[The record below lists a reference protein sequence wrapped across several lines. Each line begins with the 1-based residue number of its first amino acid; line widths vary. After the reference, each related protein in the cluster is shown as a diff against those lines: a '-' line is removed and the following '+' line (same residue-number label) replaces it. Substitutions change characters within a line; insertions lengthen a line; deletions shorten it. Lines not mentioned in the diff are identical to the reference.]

1 MPTVF
6 ITGASVGLGKA
17 TAILFAQNGWNVIAT
32 MRKPEAVPADYS
44 AYSNIKFV
52 KLDVT
57 NLQNIEEVVA
67 TTLADTAV
75 DVVVNN
81 AGYGLIGPV
90 EGTSDDVIQA
100 QLNTNLLGVIRVT
113 KAFTPHFRE
122 RNAGV
127 FIAITSIG
135 GHVTFPFNA
144 LYHSTKWALEGFSE
158 SLQFELSRFNIKV
171 KNVAPGGILTEFAHR
186 GAETMV
192 SHEAY
197 TEELNAVTAIFTDP
211 TRRASYSTAEQIA
224 QVVYEAATDG
234 KDQVHYIAGADANA
248 LYAGRRQTDP
258 ETFRKGIQARF
269 LGSK

>member
-6 ITGASVGLGKA
+6 VTGASVGLGKA
-17 TAILFAQNGWNVIAT
+17 IAILFAQNGWDVIAT
-32 MRKPEAVPADYS
+32 MRKPES
-44 AYSNIKFV
+44 AEGFGEYPNISLV

-57 NLQNIEEVVA
+57 NLQDIEEVVA
-67 TTLADTAV
+67 NTLKKTSV

-90 EGTSDDVIQA
+90 EGTPDETIQL
-100 QLNTNLLGVIRVT
+100 QINTNLLGVIRVT

-122 RNAGV
+122 RQSGV

-158 SLQFELSRFNIKV
+158 SLQFELARFNIKV
-171 KNVAPGGILTEFAHR
+171 KNVAPGGIATEFAHR
-186 GAETMV
+186 AGETAVQHDAYAEDAT
-192 SHEAY
+192 
-197 TEELNAVTAIFTDP
+197 AVLKAFADP
-211 TRRASYSTAEQIA
+211 ARKAQYSTPETIA

-234 KDQVHYIAGADANA
+234 KDQVHYIAGVDANA

-258 ETFRKGIQARF
+258 ETFRQGIHARF
-269 LGSK
+269 FGSK